1 MGCGKG
7 LWVTEGT
14 GSWSPTTDSQ
24 IPISLG
30 VTLSAIATTSRVS
43 SRTLR
48 SGPRVSWPRPLRE
61 DGMGRDAIQYSSR
74 VL

>member
-43 SRTLR
+43 LQ

-61 DGMGRDAIQYSSR
+61 NGMGWDAIQYSSR